1 MKLVLKVLEM
11 KNFKGIK
18 EKKILFERTETK
30 LYGAN
35 ATGKTTVADAFM
47 WLLFDKDSQDR
58 KDFEIKPLAENN
70 EPIHFL
76 NTEVSAEFEFDGKT
90 FSLSKV
96 YKEKW
101 VKKRGQAEQEFS
113 GHETT
118 YYIDGVPCKKSE
130 YQKYVDEIIKEK
142 TFKLLTNPLTFE
154 AMKWQDKRKILFEV
168 CGTINDVSVPG
179 YDRLQQYL
187 SGKDVEEFK
196 KSLAATKKK
205 LKKDIEDIPPRI
217 DELRRGIDESL
228 DKEGALLKIA
238 KKEQAI
244 QDFEQ
249 QLEASEKAFE
259 AVRDKQ
265 KLILSLERTREEI
278 VGEHNRQ
285 VYGEHGKLKDQLDTL
300 KRDINNKQSEQDR
313 IAKKLETL
321 KQDEIIINSKIKD
334 ERNEWIRIDK
344 ETFEEHKSI
353 CPTCGQNLP
362 IDQLEELK
370 NKHIKEKEARKQQ
383 VVRIADQLKEDL
395 ARGQKEQEDL
405 SKDFEI
411 LAKELVSIQRNVQ
424 WLEEKLGQPIDT
436 TPCDTAEIDA
446 QIDELKQALAS
457 FNQLDTSKIKEE
469 IKIAQKDIA
478 LYNLTITKADNQ
490 EKTLERIKE
499 LEEQLKELQVSLA
512 DVEQQEILVED
523 FTKAKVDMLEENI
536 NSKFTTVKFKLFEE
550 QINGGLVE
558 CCESLIN
565 GVPFSNAN
573 NAAKVQAGIEI
584 IKVLSEHYGMNAP
597 IFIDNRESISTIPS
611 TNSQVI
617 NLIVEELATELT
629 DSLDITK
636 ISLNELNALKSSEA
650 KLDALE
656 ACGVDNWEGYDIAME
671 NLKEEV
677 SN

>member
-18 EKKILFERTETK
+18 EKKILFDRTETK

-90 FSLSKV
+90 FILSKV

-179 YDRLQQYL
+179 YDRLQQHL
-187 SGKDVEEFK
+187 SGKDVDEFK
-196 KSLAATKKK
+196 KSLASTKKK

-285 VYGEHGKLKDQLDTL
+285 VYGEHSKLKDQLDTL

-362 IDQLEELK
+362 IDKLEELK

-424 WLEEKLGQPIDT
+424 GLEEKLGQPIDT

-671 NLKEEV
+671 NLKEDV

>member
-1 MKLVLKVLEM
+1 MKLVLKVLKM

-18 EKKILFERTETK
+18 EKKILFDRTETK

-179 YDRLQQYL
+179 YDRLQQHL

-285 VYGEHGKLKDQLDTL
+285 VYGEHSKLKDQLDTL

-313 IAKKLETL
+313 IAKKLEIL

-424 WLEEKLGQPIDT
+424 GLEEKLGQPIDT

-636 ISLNELNALKSSEA
+636 ISLDELNALKSSEA

>member
-18 EKKILFERTETK
+18 EKKILFDRTETK

-90 FSLSKV
+90 FILSKV

-118 YYIDGVPCKKSE
+118 YSIDGVPYKKSE
-130 YQKYVDEIIKEK
+130 YSQYVNQIINEN
-142 TFKLLTNPLTFE
+142 TFKLLTNPFVFE
-154 AMKWQDKRKILFEV
+154 SMKWQDKRKILFEV
-168 CGTINDVSVPG
+168 CGNIEDHQVKG
-179 YDRLQQYL
+179 YDKLQEVL
-187 SGKDVEEFK
+187 AGKSIEDCK

-205 LKKDIEDIPPRI
+205 LNEEIKSIPTRI
-217 DELRRGIDESL
+217 DEATRSIEDGLEPLEELHTQIKV
-228 DKEGALLKIA
+228 KEEHKTALQ
-238 KKEQAI
+238 E
-244 QDFEQ
+244 
-249 QLEASEKAFE
+249 QLEASNEQFNELREK
-259 AVRDKQ
+259 Q
-265 KLILSLERTREEI
+265 HQLLSLERTREEVI
-278 VGEHNRQ
+278 REHNR
-285 VYGEHGKLKDQLDTL
+285 VSYAEYNTHKDQLETL
-300 KRDINNKQSEQDR
+300 QRDFNHKQSNQDR
-313 IAKKLETL
+313 IVKKLETL
-321 KQDEIIINSKIKD
+321 KQDEIIINSKILDK
-334 ERNEWIRIDK
+334 RNEWKRIDA

-362 IDQLEELK
+362 INQLEELK
-370 NKHIKEKEARKQQ
+370 NKHTKEKEARKQQ
-383 VVRIADQLKEDL
+383 VVGIANQLKEDL
-395 ARGQKEQEDL
+395 AIGQKEQEDL
-405 SKDFEI
+405 SKEFEI
-411 LAKELVSIQRNVQ
+411 LAKELVAIQKNVQ
-424 WLEEKLGQPIDT
+424 GLEEKLGQPIDT
-436 TPCDTAEIDA
+436 TPCDTSEIDA
-446 QIDELKQALAS
+446 QIDILKKEIETFTKVDNEQLKQA
-457 FNQLDTSKIKEE
+457 IRMEE
-469 IKIAQKDIA
+469 INIQNIKIRIA
-478 LYNLTITKADNQ
+478 KHEENAKQVA
-490 EKTLERIKE
+490 RVKE
-499 LEEQLKELQVSLA
+499 LKDQLEDYQCKRA
-512 DVEQQEILVED
+512 DLEQQEIIIED
-523 FTKAKVDMLEENI
+523 FTKDKIEMLESNI
-536 NSKFTTVKFKLFEE
+536 NNKFKEVSFKLFEQ

-558 CCESLIN
+558 CCESLID

-597 IFIDNRESISTIPS
+597 IFIDNRESISMIPS

-629 DSLDITK
+629 DSLDIAK
-636 ISLNELNALKSSEA
+636 ISLDELNALKASKE

-671 NLKEEV
+671 NLD
-677 SN
+677 

>member
-18 EKKILFERTETK
+18 EKKILFDRTETK

-90 FSLSKV
+90 FILSKV

-179 YDRLQQYL
+179 YDRLQQHL
-187 SGKDVEEFK
+187 SGKDVDEFK
-196 KSLAATKKK
+196 KSLASTKKK

-285 VYGEHGKLKDQLDTL
+285 VYGEHSKLKDQLDTL

-362 IDQLEELK
+362 IDKLEELK

-424 WLEEKLGQPIDT
+424 GLEEKLGQPIDT

>member
-179 YDRLQQYL
+179 YDRLQQHL

-285 VYGEHGKLKDQLDTL
+285 VYGEHSKLKDQLDTL

-313 IAKKLETL
+313 IAKKLEIL

-424 WLEEKLGQPIDT
+424 GLEEKLGQPIDT

-536 NSKFTTVKFKLFEE
+536 NSKFTTVKFKLFEK

-636 ISLNELNALKSSEA
+636 ISLDELNALKSSEA

>member
-18 EKKILFERTETK
+18 EKKILFDRTETK

-90 FSLSKV
+90 FILSKV

-179 YDRLQQYL
+179 YDRLQQHL
-187 SGKDVEEFK
+187 SGKDVDEFK
-196 KSLAATKKK
+196 KSLASTKKK

-285 VYGEHGKLKDQLDTL
+285 VYGEHSKLKDQLDTL

-424 WLEEKLGQPIDT
+424 GLEEKLGQPIDT

-636 ISLNELNALKSSEA
+636 ISLDELNALKSSEA

>member
-179 YDRLQQYL
+179 YDRLQQHL

-285 VYGEHGKLKDQLDTL
+285 VYGEHSKLKDQLDTL

-313 IAKKLETL
+313 IAKKLEIL

-424 WLEEKLGQPIDT
+424 GLEEKLGQPIDT
-436 TPCDTAEIDA
+436 TSCDTAEIDA

-536 NSKFTTVKFKLFEE
+536 NSKFTTVKFKLFEK

-636 ISLNELNALKSSEA
+636 ISLDELNALKSSEA

>member
-18 EKKILFERTETK
+18 EKKILFDRTETK

-90 FSLSKV
+90 FILSKV

-118 YYIDGVPCKKSE
+118 YSIDGVPCKKSE
-130 YQKYVDEIIKEK
+130 YNQYVNQIIKEN
-142 TFKLLTNPLTFE
+142 TFKLLTNPFAFE
-154 AMKWQDKRKILFEV
+154 SMKWQEKRKILFEV
-168 CGTINDVSVPG
+168 CGNIEDHQVKG
-179 YDRLQQYL
+179 YDKLQEVL
-187 SGKDVEEFK
+187 AGKSIEDCK

-259 AVRDKQ
+259 VVRDKQ
-265 KLILSLERTREEI
+265 KLILSLERTKEEVI
-278 VGEHNRQ
+278 REHNKQ
-285 VYGEHGKLKDQLDTL
+285 LYGEQGKLKDQYAQLKSTL
-300 KRDINNKQSEQDR
+300 NSKQIEQDR
-313 IAKKLETL
+313 LVKIIEIK
-321 KQDEIIINSKIKD
+321 KQDNVLLEGQV
-334 ERNEWIRIDK
+334 NEHREEWQRIAE
-344 ETFEEHKSI
+344 ETFDEHKAI
-353 CPTCGQNLP
+353 CPTCGQDLPADKVQELFVKYEREKAVRQERVVNLANSKKAS
-362 IDQLEELK
+362 IASNNNEIARCTELFEGIAQEVVII
-370 NKHIKEKEARKQQ
+370 NKSL
-383 VVRIADQLKEDL
+383 AD
-395 ARGQKEQEDL
+395 
-405 SKDFEI
+405 
-411 LAKELVSIQRNVQ
+411 
-424 WLEEKLGQPIDT
+424 LEEKLAEPIEQT
-436 TPCDTAEIDA
+436 VCDTSEIDA
-446 QIDELKQALAS
+446 QIDELKQAVAS

-478 LYNLTITKADNQ
+478 IYNLTVTKAGNQ

-573 NAAKVQAGIEI
+573 NAAKVAAGIDI
-584 IKVLSEHYGMNAP
+584 INVLSNHYGFYAP
-597 IFIDNRESISTIPS
+597 IWLDNRESVTSIPD
-611 TNSQVI
+611 TYSQVI
-617 NLIVEELATELT
+617 NLIVSEKDKELRVE
-629 DSLDITK
+629 
-636 ISLNELNALKSSEA
+636 
-650 KLDALE
+650 
-656 ACGVDNWEGYDIAME
+656 
-671 NLKEEV
+671 
-677 SN
+677 